1 MVKYPLKDKLK
12 EYCKNDVELLIQVYR
27 GLDGYLRDILQIDVF
42 EFLTANMI
50 SNCAFMKNIPQTLI
64 KCQTKYKIAT
74 HLPRYTFQQELFIRD
89 AIIGGK
95 AYPRIKQ
102 FKSTHKNDYYV
113 YLDISSMYVSIMKN
127 NKFPLQ
133 CPHWANKNEL
143 DLMENEPSNFHL
155 PKSWQMGIL
164 ESGMVQVTIL
174 YFDCDVEL
182 HPYEVEPPVG
192 YKHNGKIMWDLKPR
206 KQKYSNIAIELIL
219 KNGGKIKKI

>member
-1 MVKYPLKDKLK
+1 MKDKLK

-50 SNCAFMKNIPQTLI
+50 SNYGFMKNIPQTLI

-143 DLMENEPSNFHL
+143 DLMEKIVQLPSTEKLANGYLWNPEWSKL
-155 PKSWQMGIL
+155 PFCIL
-164 ESGMVQVTIL
+164 
-174 YFDCDVEL
+174 DCDVEL
-182 HPYEVEPPVG
+182 HPYEVEP
-192 YKHNGKIMWDLKPR
+192 R
-206 KQKYSNIAIELIL
+206 
-219 KNGGKIKKI
+219 